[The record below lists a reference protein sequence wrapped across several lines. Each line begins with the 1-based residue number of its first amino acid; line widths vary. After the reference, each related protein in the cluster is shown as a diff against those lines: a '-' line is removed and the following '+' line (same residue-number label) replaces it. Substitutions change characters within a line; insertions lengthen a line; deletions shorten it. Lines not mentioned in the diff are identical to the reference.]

1 MSTTTKLT
9 LFDDEE
15 EVLED
20 LPINQKF
27 SDRFQYN
34 EKRKE
39 LEKL

>member
-27 SDRFQYN
+27 ADRFQYN